1 MDFVFFFIACL
12 AVVDCVLDRSEW
24 DCLEESSSSA
34 PWKITRSLNED
45 CGSALIVW
53 GQISGEAFAPIR
65 ANVGSGRPLRKKI
78 NCLRVGHGRRKAF
91 GAFEECLCVCVCGG
105 GKDI

>member
-12 AVVDCVLDRSEW
+12 AVKCVLDRSEW
-24 DCLEESSSSA
+24 DCYEESISSA

-53 GQISGEAFAPIR
+53 GQISESFRTNTGERRVWKAIEEKNQLFE
-65 ANVGSGRPLRKKI
+65 SGPQKVESFW
-78 NCLRVGHGRRKAF
+78 CF
-91 GAFEECLCVCVCGG
+91 
-105 GKDI
+105 